1 MKTQLARVKLIHSI
15 STNVF
20 SRDRKGKEG
29 GKTGQDED
37 EGDGGGK
44 VTIR

>member
-1 MKTQLARVKLIHSI
+1 MKSRLVRVKLIHSI
-15 STNVF
+15 STIVF

-37 EGDGGGK
+37 EGDGGRK
-44 VTIR
+44 VTI